1 MNECPDEAGKEK
13 EANGAVA
20 REEAIHKDDHAKGGG
35 SKEGRSEDEM
45 LLKLNKLN
53 KGKLI
58 ARFG

>member
-45 LLKLNKLN
+45 LLKLNKL
-53 KGKLI
+53 GKLI